1 MKNKG
6 KVVYFVRHGESEDSE
21 NKRFQ
26 SPTTS
31 LSKKG
36 RENVLAASSRFKSI
50 DFEIIISSSFER
62 AKQTAE
68 IINKVVNK
76 NIEFSSLFT
85 ECLKPSK
92 VDGKEY
98 TDKYADELW
107 RIWQNSFYENDKR
120 VEDGETFDDIRDRV
134 DQSLKFLE
142 QNSSDKIM
150 VVSHGFFI
158 KAILSRIILGDMFN
172 QKTLLSFQN
181 NLKTTNSG
189 VTVLQQVFN
198 EEGKASWQLKVF
210 NEVNY

>member
-1 MKNKG
+1 M
-6 KVVYFVRHGESEDSE
+6 
-21 NKRFQ
+21 
-26 SPTTS
+26 
-31 LSKKG
+31 
-36 RENVLAASSRFKSI
+36 
-50 DFEIIISSSFER
+50 
-62 AKQTAE
+62 
-68 IINKVVNK
+68 
-76 NIEFSSLFT
+76 
-85 ECLKPSK
+85 
-92 VDGKEY
+92 
-98 TDKYADELW
+98 
-107 RIWQNSFYENDKR
+107 WQNSFYENDKR